1 MKRILMSFALVA
13 LLASVPVSAST
24 FAAMSDEAL
33 VAGSQAVIVGE
44 IDQVYSFW
52 NEDGTAVMTDA
63 VVHVDRVL
71 AGSAP
76 AQVTVRT
83 FGGQVGDFRLEADGF
98 PTFQRGEHTVLFL
111 AAGTDG
117 TYRVTGYQLGQ
128 YRIRRGA
135 DGVATAFPALDHGVR
150 LMFADGTAAPAPK
163 ALPLEALANR
173 VRRLAADRPTAPR
186 VK

>member
-1 MKRILMSFALVA
+1 MKRTLLFLVLAA

-24 FAAMSDEAL
+24 FAAMSDEEL

-44 IDQVYSFW
+44 IDQVHSFW
-52 NEDGTAVMTDA
+52 NEDGTAILSEA

-76 AQVTVRT
+76 SLVTVRT
-83 FGGQVGDFRLEADGF
+83 FGGAVGDFRIEADGF
-98 PTFQRGEHTVLFL
+98 PTFQAGNRTLLFL
-111 AAGTDG
+111 AASTDG
-117 TYRVTGYQLGQ
+117 TFRVTGYQLGQ
-128 YRIRRGA
+128 YRVRPDA
-135 DGVATAFPALDHGVR
+135 SGVPTAYPAMEHGVR
-150 LMFADGTAAPAPK
+150 LMFKDGTAAPAPK

-173 VRRLAADRPTAPR
+173 IRQIAASRPTNPR

>member
-1 MKRILMSFALVA
+1 MKRSLMFIALVA
-13 LLASVPVSAST
+13 LLASVPASAST

-33 VAGSQAVIVGE
+33 VAGSQAVIVGD

-76 AQVTVRT
+76 ARVTVRT
-83 FGGQVGDFRLEADGF
+83 FGGQVGDYRLVAEGF
-98 PTFQRGEHTVLFL
+98 PTFQQGEHTVLFL
-111 AAGTDG
+111 SAGTDG

-128 YRIRRGA
+128 YRVRPGA
-135 DGVATAFPALDHGVR
+135 DGVATAFPALEGGIR
-150 LMFADGTAAPAPK
+150 LLYKDGTAAPAPK

-173 VRRLAADRPTAPR
+173 VRRLAADRPTDPR

>member
-33 VAGSQAVIVGE
+33 VAASQAVVVGDV
-44 IDQVYSFW
+44 DQVYSYW
-52 NEDGTAVMTDA
+52 NEDGTAILTEA

-76 AQVTVRT
+76 AQVTVKT
-83 FGGQVGDFRLEADGF
+83 FGGQVADFRIEAEGF
-98 PTFQRGEHTVLFL
+98 PTFRQGERTVLFL
-111 AAGTDG
+111 AAQADG

-128 YRIRRGA
+128 YRVAPGA
-135 DGVATAFPALDHGVR
+135 DGVPTAVPTLERGVR
-150 LMFADGTAAPAPK
+150 LLFKDGTAAPAPK
-163 ALPLEALANR
+163 ALPLEALARR
-173 VRRLAADRPTAPR
+173 VRQIAANRSNGPR

>member
-33 VAGSQAVIVGE
+33 VAASQTVVVGDV
-44 IDQVYSFW
+44 DQVYSFW
-52 NEDGTAVMTDA
+52 NEDGTAIMTEA

-83 FGGQVGDFRLEADGF
+83 FGGQVAGYRLEAEGF
-98 PTFQRGEHTVLFL
+98 PTFQAGEHTVLFL

-117 TYRVTGYQLGQ
+117 TYRVAGYQLGQ
-128 YRIRRGA
+128 YRVRPDA
-135 DGVATAFPALDHGVR
+135 QGVATAFPALGQGTR
-150 LMFADGTAAPAPK
+150 LLFKDGTAAPAPK

-173 VRRLAADRPTAPR
+173 VRQIAANRPTDPR